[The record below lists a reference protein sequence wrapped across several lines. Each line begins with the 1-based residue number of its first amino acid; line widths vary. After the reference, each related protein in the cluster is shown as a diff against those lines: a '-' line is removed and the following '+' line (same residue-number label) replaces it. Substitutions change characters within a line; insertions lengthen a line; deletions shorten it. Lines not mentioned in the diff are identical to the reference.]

1 MKSRALDMA
10 ENDEVQ
16 CPSSITEFGRN
27 QENKR
32 IYLDAEGR
40 TPQPQDE
47 AESNRED
54 VEDAAIL
61 FQDLGFTS
69 EKGTN
74 PKGID
79 LEKKFS
85 GLAEQDSQC
94 DEFDEWE

>member
-1 MKSRALDMA
+1 MIPVLRKIKDDLETRKYILDNCFNHLA
-10 ENDEVQ
+10 DL
-16 CPSSITEFGRN
+16 GKDK
-27 QENKR
+27 NKR

-69 EKGTN
+69 EKGTD
-74 PKGID
+74 PT
-79 LEKKFS
+79 EKK
-85 GLAEQDSQC
+85 DSL
-94 DEFDEWE
+94 DDWLDANVSFEG